1 MKLVNSNYNLEIEF
15 IENRTISL
23 IFEDANSMRDIISDL
38 WNQANG
44 EEGKFVLSEGNK
56 ELKIEKYFDMVIN
69 PFDINL
75 NNKKIQNALYNSL
88 ENSAEEFLQEKDNVN
103 SMIINL
109 LDKVVATESLAC
121 FEYNLEL
128 NWKDLFKIYNVSID
142 ETYSTALEIILEYL
156 KIISTFLGVKV
167 ITFVGLDM
175 YFDKSEL
182 EVIVSQ
188 SNYSKLHLI
197 LISSHE
203 SYEINGSDIFI
214 IDKDRCIIRRR
225 T

>member
-15 IENRTISL
+15 IENRTTYL
-23 IFEDANSMRDIISDL
+23 IVEDTNSMRDIISDL
-38 WNQANG
+38 WKQING
-44 EEGKFVLSEGNK
+44 EEGAFILSEGNK
-56 ELKIEKYFDMVIN
+56 ELKIEKFFDMVIN

-75 NNKKIQNALYNSL
+75 NNKRIQTALYNSL
-88 ENSAEEFLQEKDNVN
+88 ENNAEEYFQEKENVN

-109 LDKVVATESLAC
+109 LDKIVATESLAC

-128 NWKDLFKIYNVSID
+128 NWKDLFKTYNVSID
-142 ETYSTALEIILEYL
+142 ETYSTTLEIILEYL
-156 KIISTFLGVKV
+156 KIISTFLGVKI

-175 YFDKSEL
+175 YFSESEL
-182 EVIVSQ
+182 ESIVSQ
-188 SNYSKLHLI
+188 ANYSKIQLI
-197 LISSHE
+197 LISSYE
-203 SYEINGSDIFI
+203 AYEIDGSDIFI